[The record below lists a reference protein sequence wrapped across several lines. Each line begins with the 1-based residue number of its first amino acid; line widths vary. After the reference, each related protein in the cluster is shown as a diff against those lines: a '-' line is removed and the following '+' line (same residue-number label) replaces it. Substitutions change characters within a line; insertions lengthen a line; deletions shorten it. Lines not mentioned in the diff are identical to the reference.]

1 MIQQI
6 EELIIYTTDSGSKS
20 VYLRA
25 NNNDFIEAN
34 NQTSLK
40 RWMKWKDILSTAENN
55 ESLETAIQ
63 QAEVIYELIRKH
75 NN

>member
-63 QAEVIYELIRKH
+63 QVEVIYELIRKH